1 MALAKSQKSLLSW
14 GKEDWGTKSG
24 KKSSETGER
33 YLPKKARE
41 ALSDS
46 EYAATTA
53 AKRKDKAAGKQ
64 HSKQPKKIAEKT
76 TKFRMA
82 KGGKADSRL
91 KRAGVSGYNKPKR
104 TPNHPTKSH
113 IVVAKEGDKIK
124 TIRFGQQGAKT
135 AGKPKAGESR
145 KTKMK
150 RKSFKAR
157 HRKNIA
163 KGKMSAAYWANRVK
177 W

>member
-1 MALAKSQKSLLSW
+1 MLKKSQQSLKNW
-14 GKEDWGTKSG
+14 GDQDWGTKSG
-24 KKSSETGER
+24 KRSSDTGER
-33 YLPKKARE
+33 YLPRKARE
-41 ALSDS
+41 ALTDS
-46 EYAATTA
+46 EYAATSA
-53 AKRKDKAAGKQ
+53 KKRKDKAAGKQ
-64 HSKQPKKIAEKT
+64 HSKQPDKIADKT
-76 TKFRMA
+76 RRYRSKA
-82 KGGKADSRL
+82 GGKADSRL
-91 KRAGVSGYNKPKR
+91 KRAGVSGFNKPKR

-113 IVVAKEGDKIK
+113 IVVAKEGNKIK